1 MVQTAVED
9 FQEKGFP
16 GQLAAIDPKT
26 VDSFSHR
33 GGQYF
38 DVTVTVDAT
47 DTTITVNGTAY
58 TELAAVGNKAALA
71 TALAVALNAS
81 SEPGT
86 FVAVAAVVRCLF
98 SEVDTEQTVV
108 GTANCTVVE
117 VIGFQADLPFGVMVV
132 QNPDLEQGAM
142 LPISTEQLSNGE
154 AWPEGSESSLL
165 GVSLHQFTIEAP
177 SVGADHVGYTFDK
190 TMSVLRRGR
199 VFVQVEDAVVAG
211 DNAYVRFAVGTG
223 SQLGAFRSDA
233 DTATA
238 ALIKGCRFKTAAGAG
253 EIAVLDVDLLHGV

>member
-1 MVQTAVED
+1 MD
-9 FQEKGFP
+9 G
-16 GQLAAIDPKT
+16 
-26 VDSFSHR
+26 
-33 GGQYF
+33 
-38 DVTVTVDAT
+38 T

-71 TALAVALNAS
+71 TALAVQLNAS

-86 FVAVAAVVRCLF
+86 FVAVAAVVKCLF

-117 VIGFQADLPFGVMVV
+117 VIGFQDDLPFGVMVV

-142 LPISTEQLSNGE
+142 LPITAAQLDNTEG
-154 AWPEGSESSLL
+154 WPEGSESSLL
-165 GVSLHQFTIEAP
+165 GVALHQFTIEAP

-199 VFVQVEDAVVAG
+199 VIVQVEDAVVAG
-211 DNAYVRFAVGTG
+211 DNVYVRFAVDSG
-223 SQLGAFRSDA
+223 SQLGAFRSDV
-233 DTATA
+233 DTASA
-238 ALIKGCRFKTAAGAG
+238 ALVKGCRYKTSAGAG
-253 EIAVLDVDLLHGV
+253 ELAVVDIDLLHGV